1 MSHRDHDDGD
11 AELWHAVATSLLVE
25 AVAVGLFIACA
36 FVWLGVLAG
45 RI

>member
-1 MSHRDHDDGD
+1 MTPQDHDDDGR
-11 AELWHAVATSLLVE
+11 ELWHAVATSLLVE

-36 FVWLGVLAG
+36 FVWLGVIAG